1 MSAVRNIQSTMLRQ
15 ISSVVQDEIS
25 EMSEPDVISQSPQL
39 KYVLYCYAA
48 KMLSLL
54 LCFASLFFLTIIFYL
69 YSDCRYKVPL

>member
-1 MSAVRNIQSTMLRQ
+1 MLRQ

-54 LCFASLFFLTIIFYL
+54 LCFASLFFLLL
-69 YSDCRYKVPL
+69 YFICIVTVDIKCLCSFVCGAQDKF